1 MRRYFDADKLKEIV
15 DRQYKYCH
23 GYTGTKKDIYREA
36 LLAIKS
42 AIHCQSVSK
51 DMQEVIR
58 CKDCRCSSLPAERGE
73 GEVFCESFEW
83 YMPEKGFCSCG
94 ERKDEE

>member
-58 CKDCRCSSLPAERGE
+58 CKGCSTSLLLCGYGLNISKGRRGVHNIKPANNIGDVDHRA
-73 GEVFCESFEW
+73 
-83 YMPEKGFCSCG
+83 
-94 ERKDEE
+94 